1 MRFHLNQKS
10 TISSLL
16 TISLLISSRFFDFTE
31 EQKHGRE
38 TANTISPN
46 RWNQIS
52 KVVLNKEK
60 YNIIDRMF
68 KIKFSEKNKKQE
80 REIKDFKQARDK
92 ILYAN
97 EQIKRKEKENKKI
110 IAKTRR
116 LAVNKNIMSNLIK
129 RKTMRDM
136 QQKFQIKQEQLE
148 MSIKKISERKN
159 KS

>member
-31 EQKHGRE
+31 EQKQGRE
-38 TANTISPN
+38 TAKTISPN

-68 KIKFSEKNKKQE
+68 KIKLSEKNKKQE

-136 QQKFQIKQEQLE
+136 QQKLQIKQKQLE